1 MPLIYENYVTIRYF
15 LNIIVTLLLLFI
27 EKTKQLSCISFVEG
41 FSSQTQL
48 QSLNYIHM
56 SHSGIGVH
64 RVSTRCGANF
74 FVVLRKILNFLWQ
87 RVMGQVLHFKARP
100 IIISFPEWIKRR
112 KNRCRV
118 KLLKLLHD
126 DLFRWIINQYLP
138 WFLKVLIVT
147 FTPKQLKWYVFNF
160 VLKIFELKRKNYH
173 PNGDVKLSLNIP
185 L

>member
-64 RVSTRCGANF
+64 RVSTRCGANYF
-74 FVVLRKILNFLWQ
+74 AVLRKI
-87 RVMGQVLHFKARP
+87 
-100 IIISFPEWIKRR
+100 
-112 KNRCRV
+112 
-118 KLLKLLHD
+118 
-126 DLFRWIINQYLP
+126 
-138 WFLKVLIVT
+138 
-147 FTPKQLKWYVFNF
+147 FNF
-160 VLKIFELKRKNYH
+160 CGKEWWDRCGTLR
-173 PNGDVKLSLNIP
+173 PGRLSLAFQNELREEKIGAE
-185 L
+185 LNCLNSCMMICLDG